1 MSAVT
6 NQPAI
11 AEAIEAAQA
20 NAPLN
25 ASLKGE
31 IEAISKSIDKAG
43 QAVCGIA
50 QVLQA
55 DLISRSSGDDSELL
69 NDFTKGCLLSGLE
82 LLSQVLWD
90 RGEELERIAAEG
102 RGL

>member
-1 MSAVT
+1 MNTVT
-6 NQPAI
+6 NQSVI
-11 AEAIEAAQA
+11 AEAIEAAQVK
-20 NAPLN
+20 APLI

-31 IEAISKSIDKAG
+31 IESISKAIDKAG

-55 DLISRSSGDDSELL
+55 DLISRASGDDCEPLS
-69 NDFTKGCLLSGLE
+69 DFTKGCLLSGLE

-90 RGEELERIAAEG
+90 RSEELERIAAEG

>member
-1 MSAVT
+1 MNAVT
-6 NQPAI
+6 NQSAI
-11 AEAIEAAQA
+11 ADAIEAAQA
-20 NAPLN
+20 KAPMN
-25 ASLKGE
+25 ASLKSQ
-31 IEAISKSIDKAG
+31 IEAISQSIDKAG

-55 DLISRSSGDDSELL
+55 DLVSKASYEEYEPL

-90 RGEELERIAAEG
+90 RGEELEKIVVEG

>member
-1 MSAVT
+1 MNAVT
-6 NQPAI
+6 NQSVI
-11 AEAIEAAQA
+11 AEAIEAAQVK
-20 NAPLN
+20 APLN
-25 ASLKGE
+25 ASLKSE
-31 IEAISKSIDKAG
+31 IESISKAIDKAG

-55 DLISRSSGDDSELL
+55 DLISRASGDDCELL